1 MMWSFVSSN
10 QFSTRFLWFRQGC
23 VHSAFSKPASWR
35 WNGSVSCCRQ
45 AVGESDVLEFEQPLA
60 LTTHEALGA
69 DKDIAVSPKERSS
82 TSKCGGFSK
91 GSLTSCTT
99 TPLNTFRKAKL
110 TQPLAVT
117 HSHVSVLLCY
127 CFSIQELSPLTILLE
142 LNVYTRLAPPDSQ
155 LVNVL
160 SLQETIFL

>member
-69 DKDIAVSPKERSS
+69 DKDIAASPKERSS
-82 TSKCGGFSK
+82 TSKSGGFSK

-99 TPLNTFRKAKL
+99 TPPQHFQESKINPASSCDSF
-110 TQPLAVT
+110 
-117 HSHVSVLLCY
+117 SCVSVIVLL
-127 CFSIQELSPLTILLE
+127 LLHPRIIPTDNFTGIKC
-142 LNVYTRLAPPDSQ
+142 LHAIGTS
-155 LVNVL
+155 
-160 SLQETIFL
+160 